1 MDFLFEKSEVKRI
14 LRKSAKYVLV
24 IWIAFVSYLWFNNY
38 MITSFLKGGFFASP
52 SVRFAM
58 REIAV
63 YGIGWIGY
71 HFVYKYLNKSLR
83 VQYWLFLAILDMFCM
98 LVALI
103 RYIISDNDFLFKMY
117 DYVMMMITSPL
128 YFVFFVAY
136 SLILFNTE
144 SEDELISK

>member
-1 MDFLFEKSEVKRI
+1 
-14 LRKSAKYVLV
+14 
-24 IWIAFVSYLWFNNY
+24 
-38 MITSFLKGGFFASP
+38 MITSFLKGGFFASQP
-52 SVRFAM
+52 VRFAM

-83 VQYWLFLAILDMFCM
+83 VQYWLFLAVLDMFCM

-128 YFVFFVAY
+128 YFVFFIAY